1 MPSVAPTAT
10 PTPAAPVP
18 TARLRPFPTATTEP
32 VQPVIPQG
40 EVIGSGSFTSDTGT
54 PLNLRADWTATVLDS
69 ERVEVTVNVYLV
81 SYQIEV
87 RELSNAVNVSV
98 GDQSAS
104 ADSPAIKWENNTRLE
119 TLLASTVH
127 TLSLPSGS
135 SASFPLAA
143 QYQFGGTYS
152 KVELPVIECGGTI
165 ELQQMRTQEQVN
177 EIVRLLMAEYP
188 LADCTLDWNKD
199 YELLFSVRLA
209 AQCTD
214 ERVNKITPALFAR
227 FPTLEAFAEAD
238 VAEVEEY
245 VRSCG
250 FYHSK
255 ARDIVACANVLL
267 EKYGGSC
274 RARWR
279 I

>member
-1 MPSVAPTAT
+1 MSKGRIKAVLFIIVFLLVIAVAVNLLMDMQSEKKAEATPTNDPYANTVTPSVETQPALETPQPTPAIEPSVA

-18 TARLRPFPTATTEP
+18 TATPTPIPTATTEP

-87 RELSNAVNVSV
+87 RELYNAVNVSV
-98 GDQSAS
+98 GDQYAS

-165 ELQQMRTQEQVN
+165 ELSR
-177 EIVRLLMAEYP
+177 
-188 LADCTLDWNKD
+188 
-199 YELLFSVRLA
+199 
-209 AQCTD
+209 
-214 ERVNKITPALFAR
+214 
-227 FPTLEAFAEAD
+227 
-238 VAEVEEY
+238 
-245 VRSCG
+245 
-250 FYHSK
+250 
-255 ARDIVACANVLL
+255 
-267 EKYGGSC
+267 
-274 RARWR
+274 
-279 I
+279 

>member
-1 MPSVAPTAT
+1 MSKGRIKAVLFIIVFLLVIAVAVNLLMDMQSEKKAEATPTNDPYANTVTPSVDMQPALETPQPTPAIVPSVAPTAT
-10 PTPAAPVP
+10 PMPAAPAPTATPVP
-18 TARLRPFPTATTEP
+18 TATPEP

-87 RELSNAVNVSV
+87 RELYNAVNVSV
-98 GDQSAS
+98 GDQYAS

-127 TLSLPSGS
+127 TLSLHSGS

-165 ELQQMRTQEQVN
+165 ELSR
-177 EIVRLLMAEYP
+177 
-188 LADCTLDWNKD
+188 
-199 YELLFSVRLA
+199 
-209 AQCTD
+209 
-214 ERVNKITPALFAR
+214 
-227 FPTLEAFAEAD
+227 
-238 VAEVEEY
+238 
-245 VRSCG
+245 
-250 FYHSK
+250 
-255 ARDIVACANVLL
+255 
-267 EKYGGSC
+267 
-274 RARWR
+274 
-279 I
+279 

>member
-1 MPSVAPTAT
+1 MSKGRIKAVLFIIVFLLVIAVAVNLLMDMQSEKKAEATPTNDPYANTVTPSVDMQPALETPQPTPAIVPSVAPTAT

-18 TARLRPFPTATTEP
+18 TAIPTATTEP

-87 RELSNAVNVSV
+87 RELYNAVNVSV
-98 GDQSAS
+98 GDQYAS

-165 ELQQMRTQEQVN
+165 ELSR
-177 EIVRLLMAEYP
+177 
-188 LADCTLDWNKD
+188 
-199 YELLFSVRLA
+199 
-209 AQCTD
+209 
-214 ERVNKITPALFAR
+214 
-227 FPTLEAFAEAD
+227 
-238 VAEVEEY
+238 
-245 VRSCG
+245 
-250 FYHSK
+250 
-255 ARDIVACANVLL
+255 
-267 EKYGGSC
+267 
-274 RARWR
+274 
-279 I
+279 

>member
-1 MPSVAPTAT
+1 MSKGRIKAVLFIIVFLLVIAVAINLLMDMQSERKADATPTDDPYANTVTPSVETQPALETPQPTPEIAPSTAPTAT
-10 PTPAAPVP
+10 HVPATPVP
-18 TARLRPFPTATTEP
+18 TQAPNPTPVPAATPEP

-54 PLNLRADWTATVLDS
+54 PLNLRADWTATVLDA

-87 RELSNAVNVSV
+87 RELYNAVNVSV
-98 GDQSAS
+98 GDQYAS

-152 KVELPVIECGGTI
+152 KVDLPVIECGGTI
-165 ELQQMRTQEQVN
+165 ELSR
-177 EIVRLLMAEYP
+177 
-188 LADCTLDWNKD
+188 
-199 YELLFSVRLA
+199 
-209 AQCTD
+209 
-214 ERVNKITPALFAR
+214 
-227 FPTLEAFAEAD
+227 
-238 VAEVEEY
+238 
-245 VRSCG
+245 
-250 FYHSK
+250 
-255 ARDIVACANVLL
+255 
-267 EKYGGSC
+267 
-274 RARWR
+274 
-279 I
+279 

>member
-1 MPSVAPTAT
+1 MSKGRIKAVLFIIVFLLVIAVAVNMLMDMQSEKKAEATPTNDPYANTVTPSVETQPALETPQPTPAIEPSVAPTAT
-10 PTPAAPVP
+10 PTATP
-18 TARLRPFPTATTEP
+18 TPTPIPTATTEP

-87 RELSNAVNVSV
+87 RELYNAVNVSV
-98 GDQSAS
+98 GDQYAS
-104 ADSPAIKWENNTRLE
+104 ENSPAIKWENNTRLE

-165 ELQQMRTQEQVN
+165 ELSR
-177 EIVRLLMAEYP
+177 
-188 LADCTLDWNKD
+188 
-199 YELLFSVRLA
+199 
-209 AQCTD
+209 
-214 ERVNKITPALFAR
+214 
-227 FPTLEAFAEAD
+227 
-238 VAEVEEY
+238 
-245 VRSCG
+245 
-250 FYHSK
+250 
-255 ARDIVACANVLL
+255 
-267 EKYGGSC
+267 
-274 RARWR
+274 
-279 I
+279 

>member
-1 MPSVAPTAT
+1 MSKGRIKAVLFIIVFLLVIAVAVNLLMDMQSERKADAAPTNDPYANTVTPSIETQPALETPQPTPAIAPSTAPTAT
-10 PTPAAPVP
+10 PVPATQVPTQAPTPTPVP
-18 TARLRPFPTATTEP
+18 TATPEP

-54 PLNLRADWTATVLDS
+54 PLNLRADWTATVLDA

-87 RELSNAVNVSV
+87 RELYNAVNVSV
-98 GDQSAS
+98 GDQYAS

-135 SASFPLAA
+135 SNSFPVAV

-165 ELQQMRTQEQVN
+165 ELSR
-177 EIVRLLMAEYP
+177 
-188 LADCTLDWNKD
+188 
-199 YELLFSVRLA
+199 
-209 AQCTD
+209 
-214 ERVNKITPALFAR
+214 
-227 FPTLEAFAEAD
+227 
-238 VAEVEEY
+238 
-245 VRSCG
+245 
-250 FYHSK
+250 
-255 ARDIVACANVLL
+255 
-267 EKYGGSC
+267 
-274 RARWR
+274 
-279 I
+279 

>member
-1 MPSVAPTAT
+1 MSKGRIKAVLFIIVFLLVIAVAVNLLMDMQSEKKAEATPTNDPYANTVTPSVETQPALETPQPTPAIEPSVA

-18 TARLRPFPTATTEP
+18 TGTPTPIPTATTEP

-87 RELSNAVNVSV
+87 RELYNAVNVSV
-98 GDQSAS
+98 GDQYAS

-165 ELQQMRTQEQVN
+165 ELSR
-177 EIVRLLMAEYP
+177 
-188 LADCTLDWNKD
+188 
-199 YELLFSVRLA
+199 
-209 AQCTD
+209 
-214 ERVNKITPALFAR
+214 
-227 FPTLEAFAEAD
+227 
-238 VAEVEEY
+238 
-245 VRSCG
+245 
-250 FYHSK
+250 
-255 ARDIVACANVLL
+255 
-267 EKYGGSC
+267 
-274 RARWR
+274 
-279 I
+279 

>member
-1 MPSVAPTAT
+1 MSKGRIKAVLFIIVFLLVIAVAVNLLMDMQSERKADATPTDDPYANTVTPSVETQPALETPQPTPAIAPSTAPTAT
-10 PTPAAPVP
+10 PVPATQVPTQAPTPTPVPAATP
-18 TARLRPFPTATTEP
+18 ES

-54 PLNLRADWTATVLDS
+54 PLNLRADWTATVLDA

-87 RELSNAVNVSV
+87 RELYNAVNVSV
-98 GDQSAS
+98 GDQYAS

-152 KVELPVIECGGTI
+152 KVDLPVIECGGTI
-165 ELQQMRTQEQVN
+165 ELSR
-177 EIVRLLMAEYP
+177 
-188 LADCTLDWNKD
+188 
-199 YELLFSVRLA
+199 
-209 AQCTD
+209 
-214 ERVNKITPALFAR
+214 
-227 FPTLEAFAEAD
+227 
-238 VAEVEEY
+238 
-245 VRSCG
+245 
-250 FYHSK
+250 
-255 ARDIVACANVLL
+255 
-267 EKYGGSC
+267 
-274 RARWR
+274 
-279 I
+279 

>member
-1 MPSVAPTAT
+1 MSKGRIKAVLFIIVFLLVIAVAVNLLMDMQSEKKAEATPTNDPYANTVTPSVETQPALETPQPTPAIEPSVAPTAT
-10 PTPAAPVP
+10 PTPAAPMP
-18 TARLRPFPTATTEP
+18 TATPTPTPIPTATTEP

-87 RELSNAVNVSV
+87 RELYNAVNVSV
-98 GDQSAS
+98 GDQYAS

-165 ELQQMRTQEQVN
+165 ELSR
-177 EIVRLLMAEYP
+177 
-188 LADCTLDWNKD
+188 
-199 YELLFSVRLA
+199 
-209 AQCTD
+209 
-214 ERVNKITPALFAR
+214 
-227 FPTLEAFAEAD
+227 
-238 VAEVEEY
+238 
-245 VRSCG
+245 
-250 FYHSK
+250 
-255 ARDIVACANVLL
+255 
-267 EKYGGSC
+267 
-274 RARWR
+274 
-279 I
+279 

>member
-1 MPSVAPTAT
+1 MSKGRIKAVLFIIVFLLVIAVAVNLLMDMQSEKKAEATPTNDPYANTVTPSVETQPALETPQPTPAIEPSVA

-18 TARLRPFPTATTEP
+18 TATPTPIPTATTEP

-87 RELSNAVNVSV
+87 RELYNAVNVSV
-98 GDQSAS
+98 GDQYAS
-104 ADSPAIKWENNTRLE
+104 ADSPAIKWESNTRLE

-165 ELQQMRTQEQVN
+165 ELSR
-177 EIVRLLMAEYP
+177 
-188 LADCTLDWNKD
+188 
-199 YELLFSVRLA
+199 
-209 AQCTD
+209 
-214 ERVNKITPALFAR
+214 
-227 FPTLEAFAEAD
+227 
-238 VAEVEEY
+238 
-245 VRSCG
+245 
-250 FYHSK
+250 
-255 ARDIVACANVLL
+255 
-267 EKYGGSC
+267 
-274 RARWR
+274 
-279 I
+279 

>member
-1 MPSVAPTAT
+1 MSKGRIKAVLFIIVFLLVIAVAVNLLMDMQSEKKAEATPTNDPYANTVTPSVETPPALETPQPTPAIEPSVATTATTATPTAT
-10 PTPAAPVP
+10 PTPTPI
-18 TARLRPFPTATTEP
+18 PTATTEP

-87 RELSNAVNVSV
+87 RELYNAVNVSV
-98 GDQSAS
+98 GDQYAS

-165 ELQQMRTQEQVN
+165 ELSR
-177 EIVRLLMAEYP
+177 
-188 LADCTLDWNKD
+188 
-199 YELLFSVRLA
+199 
-209 AQCTD
+209 
-214 ERVNKITPALFAR
+214 
-227 FPTLEAFAEAD
+227 
-238 VAEVEEY
+238 
-245 VRSCG
+245 
-250 FYHSK
+250 
-255 ARDIVACANVLL
+255 
-267 EKYGGSC
+267 
-274 RARWR
+274 
-279 I
+279 

>member
-1 MPSVAPTAT
+1 MSKGRIKAVLFIIVFLLVIAVTVNLLMDMQSEKKAEATPTNDPYANTVTPSVETQPALETPQPTPAIEPSVA

-18 TARLRPFPTATTEP
+18 TATPTPIPTATTEP

-87 RELSNAVNVSV
+87 RELYNAVNVSV
-98 GDQSAS
+98 GDQYAS

-165 ELQQMRTQEQVN
+165 ELSR
-177 EIVRLLMAEYP
+177 
-188 LADCTLDWNKD
+188 
-199 YELLFSVRLA
+199 
-209 AQCTD
+209 
-214 ERVNKITPALFAR
+214 
-227 FPTLEAFAEAD
+227 
-238 VAEVEEY
+238 
-245 VRSCG
+245 
-250 FYHSK
+250 
-255 ARDIVACANVLL
+255 
-267 EKYGGSC
+267 
-274 RARWR
+274 
-279 I
+279 